1 MKKVICNFTIIFFL
15 ISQTVYAKP
24 IIKDK
29 TFKKYIDSCYIFINN
44 FSEFDNC
51 LNEQISSDFKISK
64 RKLFD
69 LQSLLKITNNINLAK
84 NYDFITNSDALKI
97 WNEIVLMDNK
107 NSKKKIK
114 IEDELNKT
122 NCLKFDDYDDFIEC
136 YYSEFRN
143 QEIYKQSNLLDKSRI
158 ESIMLNA
165 LLLTKD
171 TSFVHTFKKDNRTI
185 DFEKVYEGADESDG
199 FSFFFTMM
207 NNIGTK
213 YFIDYKKKK
222 TKEDVKQIIKFI
234 IIAIVMAYVA
244 KKVFAKSGSSSGSSV
259 NSTTVKQQTGKSSF
273 SATSNTSYGYVYP
286 GGPFDTNFMP
296 NLFRSAPPNS
306 ILKKNFFKMGM
317 LGF

>member
-84 NYDFITNSDALKI
+84 NYEFITNSDALKI

-171 TSFVHTFKKDNRTI
+171 TSFVHTFKKDNRTV
-185 DFEKVYEGADESDG
+185 DFEKVYEGENESDG
-199 FSFFFTMM
+199 FEFFFEMM
-207 NNIGTK
+207 DKLGTDYFKEIKINNDENIKKIIT
-213 YFIDYKKKK
+213 FILIALITSYIAKGIIKK
-222 TKEDVKQIIKFI
+222 TIGSSSASSSTGASSITG
-234 IIAIVMAYVA
+234 
-244 KKVFAKSGSSSGSSV
+244 SGSSKCATGIIIRGYAASGV
-259 NSTTVKQQTGKSSF
+259 DVLCGKHKF
-273 SATSNTSYGYVYP
+273 IKYG
-286 GGPFDTNFMP
+286 
-296 NLFRSAPPNS
+296 
-306 ILKKNFFKMGM
+306 LKSRRFFY
-317 LGF
+317 LIP